1 MPNPIIPS
9 LKYLVYGFTCT
20 GIYIVGNQYF
30 PVERA
35 WSPMFSSEYSL
46 MYRFF
51 YAGLAWEFKRC
62 FYYTGFMFET
72 GLLIACGFGYNGPDP
87 EKKGEYKWD
96 KCVAMY
102 IINAETSTNSN
113 PFFKC

>member
-1 MPNPIIPS
+1 
-9 LKYLVYGFTCT
+9 
-20 GIYIVGNQYF
+20 
-30 PVERA
+30 
-35 WSPMFSSEYSL
+35 MFSSEYSL

-113 PFFKC
+113 TFFKWWNTRIYVFTKHYVLERLIKPG